1 MIVVSDTSCISNLLS
16 IGREELLPCLFG
28 EVLIPP
34 AVLRELLRFHVRV
47 PDFVRCVSPVETG
60 QMARLSEELD
70 LGEAEAI
77 CLALELKAD
86 RLLIDEAPGRAA
98 ALREGIPIIGLVGVL
113 VAAKRAGHLGTI
125 GPVLRQLEV
134 DAGFYLSAS
143 LKDDVL
149 RAVGEAEPS
158 K

>member
-16 IGREELLPCLFG
+16 IGWEELLPRLFG

-47 PDFVRCVSPVETG
+47 PDFVRCVAPAGIGEL
-60 QMARLSEELD
+60 ARLSQELD

-113 VAAKRAGHLGTI
+113 VTAKRI
-125 GPVLRQLEV
+125 GLLSAINPILQQLEN

-143 LKDDVL
+143 LKENVL
-149 RAVGEAEPS
+149 LAVGEA
-158 K
+158 

>member
-1 MIVVSDTSCISNLLS
+1 MIVVSDTSSISNLLS
-16 IGREELLPCLFG
+16 IGREELLPGLFG
-28 EVLIPP
+28 EVVIPP

-47 PDFVRCVSPVETG
+47 PDFVRCVAPVERG
-60 QMARLSEELD
+60 PVARLSEELD

-113 VAAKRAGHLGTI
+113 VTAKRAGLLSAI
-125 GPVLRQLEV
+125 SPILQQLEN

-143 LKDDVL
+143 LKENVL
-149 RAVGEAEPS
+149 RAVGEA
-158 K
+158 

>member
-16 IGREELLPCLFG
+16 IGREELLPRLFG

-34 AVLRELLRFHVRV
+34 AVLSELLRFHVRV
-47 PDFVRCVSPVETG
+47 PDFVRCVAPAEMG
-60 QMARLSEELD
+60 KMASLSQELD

-113 VAAKRAGHLGTI
+113 VTAKRTGLVGAISPILQ
-125 GPVLRQLEV
+125 QLEE

-143 LKDDVL
+143 LKENVL
-149 RAVGEAEPS
+149 LAVGEA
-158 K
+158 

>member
-1 MIVVSDTSCISNLLS
+1 MIVVSDTSSISNLLS
-16 IGREELLPCLFG
+16 IGREDLLPGLFG

-47 PDFVRCVSPVETG
+47 PDFVRCVAPIKTGPV
-60 QMARLSEELD
+60 ARLSEELD

-113 VAAKRAGHLGTI
+113 VAAKRAGLLSAI
-125 GPVLRQLEV
+125 SPIMQQLEK

-143 LKDDVL
+143 LKENVL
-149 RAVGEAEPS
+149 RAVGEA
-158 K
+158 